1 MKFVLLLAA
10 AAPLV
15 GAAHPRLPEPAVSV
29 TPENFPR
36 AESDLY
42 FASAVKDGGL
52 GKFLHRRQPTALDR
66 QTVTRINRDTL
77 YSGAVFDLDAGPATI
92 TLPNAGGRFMSMQ
105 VIDDL
110 RRRRSHARQER
121 HRNALRR
128 RRDPHPGRSQRSEG
142 RRCGSRAA
150 GRDQGQPTR
159 RAGRV

>member
-1 MKFVLLLAA
+1 MSPGALIPVSADNFV
-10 AAPLV
+10 
-15 GAAHPRLPEPAVSV
+15 
-29 TPENFPR
+29 R

-42 FASAVKDGGL
+42 FGSIVKDGGF
-52 GKFLHRRQPTALDR
+52 GKFFHNREPTPIDHQLVIR
-66 QTVTRINRDTL
+66 MNRDTL